1 MIEPTK
7 PPKGELK
14 RKFPEWVL
22 GVALDG
28 REFVI
33 HLHWPRFLA
42 EVSQEYV
49 KQDKGIAPVIQ
60 LDFIDDSNGFDE
72 TALFGFGVM
81 AKDFYEEATRNEP

>member
-33 HLHWPRFLA
+33 HLHWPRFIG
-42 EVSQEYV
+42 EVTQEYME
-49 KQDKGIAPVIQ
+49 QEKGIAPVIQ
-60 LDFIDDSNGFDE
+60 LDFIDAFKWIRRNSIIRFRSVGEGF
-72 TALFGFGVM
+72 LRGGN
-81 AKDFYEEATRNEP
+81 AK

>member
-1 MIEPTK
+1 MNEPTK

-22 GVALDG
+22 GTALDG

-42 EVSQEYV
+42 ELSQEYV
-49 KQDKGIAPVIQ
+49 KQAKGIAPVMQ
-60 LDFIDDSNGFDE
+60 LDFIDDVNAFDE
-72 TALFGFGVM
+72 TALFGLGCL
-81 AKDFYEEATRNEP
+81 AKDFYEEATRNES